1 MDADS
6 SKDANSPNLEQLM
19 QIGIQTARK
28 GNKQSARMIFQQ
40 ILDADKQNERAWL
53 WMAAVA
59 EAPEER
65 ARYLNTVLRLNPNNQ
80 TAQKELQR
88 MQARAESSNTRVL
101 RYGFIGLGV
110 IVALVTITI
119 CLLLVIK

>member
-6 SKDANSPNLEQLM
+6 SKDVNTPNLEQLM

-59 EAPEER
+59 ESPEDR

-80 TAQKELQR
+80 TAHKELQR
-88 MQARAESSNTRVL
+88 MQARAESSNTSVL
-101 RYGFIGLGV
+101 RYGFIGLGL
-110 IVALVTITI
+110 IIALVAITM